1 VDAAKTF
8 EFDRQPAYA
17 RLALAGELNAFH
29 WDELQRSAQEILTE
43 LEKSRD
49 RTLIIDL
56 TKLDYLGSAQLTLL
70 VRIWKVIKGRD
81 GRMIVELKG
90 PVVREVLKTAG
101 LLNVWEVAESR
112 DGAFRLLG
120 LQADGRQKMSA
131 ALPLIGLAA
140 LVAAIA
146 GIGVAIARPQAAHH
160 TVLLAGELATSAI
173 ALGAGLWTAI
183 RGSGARRGLGAGL
196 VVASAL
202 VAVAAVF
209 THPRDTAA
217 TATDVAAQ
225 AERGKGKKPVKK
237 ATSAKKPAKGAK
249 AK

>member
-17 RLALAGELNAFH
+17 RLALAADLNAFH
-29 WDELQRSAQEILTE
+29 WDELQRSAQEILGE
-43 LEKSRD
+43 LEKSKD

-56 TKLDYLGSAQLTLL
+56 TQLSYLGSAQLTLL

-101 LLNVWEVAESR
+101 LVNVWEVVESR
-112 DGAFRLLG
+112 DAAFQLLG
-120 LQADGRQKMSA
+120 LQADGRPKMSA
-131 ALPLIGLAA
+131 AFPLIGLAA
-140 LVAAIA
+140 LVAATA
-146 GIGVAIARPQAAHH
+146 GIGVSLVFPHAVDR
-160 TVLLAGELATSAI
+160 TVLLAGELAASAI

-183 RGSGARRGLGAGL
+183 RGAGLRRGLGAGM

-209 THPRDTAA
+209 THPRDSSATPPTAA
-217 TATDVAAQ
+217 RQPDREKV
-225 AERGKGKKPVKK
+225 KKPDKK
-237 ATSAKKPAKGAK
+237 GTISKKPAKGAK
-249 AK
+249 